1 MSNDSCV
8 DSCLKTYLP
17 PRVTLTDAN
26 NEYYSLIEQGLGPRL
41 VLKTL
46 VEGRNIDIVEGPTG
60 SLIINATTNLEDV
73 TLNDTGAGMSLINDG
88 TGPYFLIKKLI
99 PGNDIDITEGFP
111 DGNLIINSTVDL
123 QNVRLL
129 DTGSGTSLVSNG
141 TGPNLEIKSLVAG
154 NDMDI
159 INGPTG
165 SLTINSLVD
174 LQDVRLLNTGSGTS
188 LVSNGTG
195 PNLEIKSLVA
205 GNDMDIIDGPSGSLT
220 INSLVDLQD
229 VRLLNTGS
237 GQSLV
242 SNGTGPNLEIKS
254 LVAGNDITITDGP
267 TGSLTINSLVDLQ
280 DVKLLNTGSGQSLV
294 SDDTGPNLG
303 IKSLVAGSRMSITSS
318 ATALTLQSLSQI
330 NNLGGGA
337 PLVTNGIGPIMN
349 IKSLLG
355 SNSIIIDGSNPNT
368 ITISQVDLEPL
379 IAFNMYSASLPFDI
393 PNNVNRQI
401 TLDAGVPAFTW
412 GTHTPGTNSITILQ
426 TGSYLMD
433 YNFQSTLGS
442 ATVQFSVAKN
452 NSVDITGA
460 QITMDFGTQYGVG
473 QPGGPINTVN
483 YRNLT
488 LVENYVAGDIIYFW
502 IGSTN
507 VSDPQFINVGNI
519 SMKRLY

>member
-129 DTGSGTSLVSNG
+129 D
-141 TGPNLEIKSLVAG
+141 
-154 NDMDI
+154 
-159 INGPTG
+159 
-165 SLTINSLVD
+165 
-174 LQDVRLLNTGSGTS
+174 TGSGTS